1 MLPLITKGGIEKVS
15 KMSRLLV
22 RKNQCDSERALNK
35 NARKKCFLRALL
47 LVVCVSIVPAALVY
61 ASNGSKLVGS
71 GAISPILGGT
81 GCVEPQ
87 DTAAMMINPAGITKI
102 GDRFD
107 LAAEIALI
115 DLRLDT
121 SAVSP
126 PYGNPRGVQ
135 SNRADCAVIPHSG
148 FAARLKESPVYVGFA
163 LGMVSGF
170 SVDYAY
176 SRLDTATTG
185 DAYDRRAELY
195 QIEYVPTV
203 AYRYADSFS
212 VGLSLVGTFNRLE
225 TDTAKGFAVN
235 AGKDNGSHAWGLGF
249 NVGAI
254 YDINQYVS
262 LGAAFKSMRWNQ
274 KFNEYHD
281 IAYRVNGAPEYIF
294 GIAIKPHPKILLEQ
308 NTKFIHWR
316 AVDIL
321 RKSPEKGGFG
331 WEDQWTFGVG
341 LQYQALEGLRLRC
354 GYNYGA
360 SQVKPDVVYANAL
373 AALISEHH
381 MAFGLGYDVTK
392 HITIDAGW
400 LHVFRNRLVENGQGD
415 AKSRIGQ
422 GSKVSLQVDTFYCGV
437 SYRF

>member
-1 MLPLITKGGIEKVS
+1 MRVKTFFFTSIGIVFLIASVPSEVS
-15 KMSRLLV
+15 
-22 RKNQCDSERALNK
+22 
-35 NARKKCFLRALL
+35 
-47 LVVCVSIVPAALVY
+47 AA
-61 ASNGSKLVGS
+61 NGSKLLGS
-71 GAISPILGGT
+71 GAVSPIMGGT

-102 GDRFD
+102 GNRVDF
-107 LAAEIALI
+107 AAELGLI

-121 SAVSP
+121 SAVAS

-135 SNRADCAVIPHSG
+135 SNRADSALIPHSG
-148 FAARLKESPVYVGFA
+148 FAARLHDSPLYVGFA

-203 AYRYADSFS
+203 AYKHADSFS
-212 VGLSLVGTFNRLE
+212 IGLSLVGTFNRLE

-235 AGKDNGSHAWGLGF
+235 AGNDNGSHAWGLGF

-254 YDINQYVS
+254 YDINDYVS
-262 LGAAFKSMRWNQ
+262 LGASFKSMRWNQ

-294 GIAIKPHPKILLEQ
+294 GIALRPHPKILIEQ

-321 RKSPEKGGFG
+321 RKSPENGGFG
-331 WEDQWTFGVG
+331 WEDQWTFGLG
-341 LQYQALEGLRLRC
+341 LQYQVLETLRARC

-373 AALISEHH
+373 AALVSEHH
-381 MAFGLGYDVTK
+381 LAFGLGYDVTK

-400 LHVFRNRLVENGQGD
+400 VHVFRNRMLENGQGD

-422 GSKVSLQVDTFYCGV
+422 GTKVSLEVDAFYCGL